1 LVAFPDCYER
11 HSALWQPDAILEIIG
26 RLERR
31 GEALQI
37 VCERATTELSLPEV
51 PTPPRRR
58 IDLRLPVSADLWA
71 DIDIMQR
78 LDAALRRH
86 EGDDELVVRV
96 SLTTGQERLLRSRS
110 RRVDW
115 GPLLAA
121 EVAGIVGADRV
132 TLHEPNPERMA
143 S

>member
-1 LVAFPDCYER
+1 LEDLTGAIELVAFPDCYER
-11 HSALWQPDAILEIIG
+11 CAEVWRADAIVEVVG

-31 GEALQI
+31 GEVLQI
-37 VCERATTELSLPEV
+37 VCEAATTELTIASPLARE
-51 PTPPRRR
+51 RRT
-58 IDLRLPVSADLWA
+58 IDLRLPASPDVWA
-71 DIDIMQR
+71 DIQVMHR

-86 EGDDELVVRV
+86 EGDDELVLRV
-96 SLTTGQERLLRSRS
+96 ARS

-121 EVAGIVGADRV
+121 ELGEIVGVERV
-132 TLHEPNPERMA
+132 AVREATAARLA